1 MTIQPLTWMSLASRG
16 RTMVA
21 LGAAGAGLMYCYY
34 RLVHVRRKGLRGTS
48 AKGHRRQS
56 SEGLIAT
63 TVSGMAVATARFAHR
78 ALLHK
83 RTRKMT
89 YSNPVT
95 DDEAVSERIVIA
107 MVGLPARGKSFIS
120 KAILRYLIFLGVACK
135 LFNAGNKRRDKG
147 KAGADA
153 SFFDPNNKSAQE
165 QKEQMAMETLTDML
179 NWLSA
184 QRGLACGLFD
194 ATNTTVARRRAVIE
208 RCAKATPAVTLIFLE
223 SECNDESILR
233 ANYELKLTNDDYKKA
248 TTDAE
253 RQAAR
258 DDFMGR
264 VHAYEKVYEPISDAE
279 ADAIDATPELPPLR
293 YMKIVDAG
301 KKVVVSRCDGDS
313 FVCRWVVQLMHSIH
327 LSPRRVHIVLCG
339 QSCNDA
345 EQIRG
350 GDSRL
355 SEAGLTFGKAAVETL
370 MSRLD
375 TTREPPVVMT
385 GTLLRYGQM
394 AEILREAIVRA
405 FDLTGSSSD
414 LIAHQS
420 PPPSPPPGSRS
431 ASPPPSPPPASS
443 PRTRAP
449 PWRTDPA
456 SAESPA
462 ADSAG
467 LPQAETERRTF
478 FGAARQLSFER
489 KTEKKKR
496 EEAEKK
502 KAMPARVRRTVTFG
516 PGPLGMVFDHVVGHA
531 TILKVSP
538 GSQAEHQ
545 GVVVG
550 SKVVSVAGESME
562 GVPRP
567 AVMARIKEE
576 MQRAAEKPMVLELEL
591 PSVEEAARTAAV
603 VAEAEAEA
611 AAKAAARTAAVVAVA
626 EAEAAAKAV
635 KAEEEAR
642 IAAEKAAEE
651 KAAAAKA
658 AAEKAAAEKE
668 AAEKKVAAEKAAA
681 EKEAAEKAA
690 AEKAA
695 AEKVENRS
703 SLFGGRVAAIASP
716 FESTKQEPVET
727 AAPAEALAAMTR
739 LRLTVTFGPGPLG
752 MAFGQVD
759 GYVTIFNV
767 SSGSQAEHQ
776 GVVVGSKV
784 VSVAG
789 EPMEGVSRP
798 AVMARIKE
806 EMQRAAE
813 KPMVLELELPSV
825 EEAARTAAVVAEAEA
840 AKKAAEEKAAEE
852 KAAEEKAAAAKAAAE
867 KAAVDKEAAEKA
879 AEEKAAAKQAP
890 ETTAVEKVEKAAAEK
905 VEKRSSLFGGLVA
918 VIASPFESKKE
929 VPVEAA
935 APAEAPAALTSNYAS
950 PTKSPTSPDSPTS
963 KYASPTSPDS
973 SARRTVTFGPGR
985 LGLTF
990 GEVDGC
996 VTIHKVAPGS
1006 PGEVQGVIVGSK
1018 VVSVAGKPTE
1028 GVPHAE
1034 VVARIKEEM
1043 QRTAE
1048 KPMVLELES
1057 EAYAETATATE
1068 EVNSIAPA
1076 TAEQAAMPADADLLA
1091 SMVQGQERDDD
1102 ADLAAA
1108 VRAAAN
1114 HVAAFKTEKRVSL
1127 FGGLTAAANAAATA
1141 IAAPFESKKD
1151 AAPAPSP
1158 APATAPAGPSAE
1170 KLAEAP
1176 AELFANLDDLEEK
1189 AAKEKA
1195 AKEKAA
1201 KEKAAAE
1208 KEAAEK
1214 EAAEKAAA
1222 EKAAA
1227 EKVENRSSLFG
1238 GRVAA
1243 IASPFESTKQE
1254 PVETAAPAEALAAMT
1269 RLRLTVT
1276 FGPGPLGMAFGQVDG
1291 YVTIFNVSSGSQAEH
1306 QGVVVGSKVV
1316 SVAGEPMEGVSRP
1329 AVMARIKEEMQ
1340 RAAEKPMVLELE
1352 LPSVE
1357 EAARTAAVVAEAE
1370 AVKKTAEENAA
1381 ASTASSIPSRS
1392 SLRSRA
1398 RNLPVHESRN
1408 LNELCFG
1415 SLEGLQG
1422 GRLRDFFPEEYEL
1435 READR
1440 LNYRY
1445 PGVGGQSYYD
1455 LIVQIRAVLLTIE
1468 ASRRDAVVVCDL
1480 AVARVLLGYFQGHP
1494 IAGIPDLDV
1503 PPGVVELSRTH
1514 AGFSRTDFPVH
1525 VGLASMLA
1533 NLR

>member
-1 MTIQPLTWMSLASRG
+1 
-16 RTMVA
+16 MVA

-34 RLVHVRRKGLRGTS
+34 CLVHARRKGLRGII

-78 ALLHK
+78 ALLHH

-165 QKEQMAMETLTDML
+165 QKEQMAMETLMDL
-179 NWLSA
+179 LDWLSA

-264 VHAYEKVYEPISDAE
+264 VRAYEKVYEPISDAE

-301 KKVVVSRCDGDS
+301 KKVVVSQCDGDS
-313 FVCRWVVQLMHSIH
+313 FVCRWVVQLMHSVH

-350 GDSRL
+350 GDSML

-394 AEILREAIVRA
+394 TELLREAIVRA

-414 LIAHQS
+414 LTAHQS
-420 PPPSPPPGSRS
+420 PPPSPPSGSRS
-431 ASPPPSPPPASS
+431 ASPPPSPPPASP

-456 SAESPA
+456 SVESPA

-467 LPQAETERRTF
+467 IPKAETERRTF

-550 SKVVSVAGESME
+550 SKVVSVAGEPME
-562 GVPRP
+562 GVSRT

-611 AAKAAARTAAVVAVA
+611 AAKAAARTAAVVSVA
-626 EAEAAAKAV
+626 EAEAAAKAA

-642 IAAEKAAEE
+642 IATEKAAEE

-658 AAEKAAAEKE
+658 ASEKEAAEKE

-695 AEKVENRS
+695 AEKAAERRS
-703 SLFGGRVAAIASP
+703 SFFGGLVAAIASP

-727 AAPAEALAAMTR
+727 AAPAEAPAEMTR
-739 LRLTVTFGPGPLG
+739 LRRTATFGPGPLG

-759 GYVTIFNV
+759 GYVTILNV
-767 SSGSQAEHQ
+767 SPGSQAEHQ

-789 EPMEGVSRP
+789 EPMEGVSRT

-825 EEAARTAAVVAEAEA
+825 EEAARAAAVVAEA
-840 AKKAAEEKAAEE
+840 
-852 KAAEEKAAAAKAAAE
+852 
-867 KAAVDKEAAEKA
+867 EAAEKA
-879 AEEKAAAKQAP
+879 AEEKAAA
-890 ETTAVEKVEKAAAEK
+890 
-905 VEKRSSLFGGLVA
+905 
-918 VIASPFESKKE
+918 
-929 VPVEAA
+929 
-935 APAEAPAALTSNYAS
+935 
-950 PTKSPTSPDSPTS
+950 
-963 KYASPTSPDS
+963 
-973 SARRTVTFGPGR
+973 
-985 LGLTF
+985 
-990 GEVDGC
+990 
-996 VTIHKVAPGS
+996 
-1006 PGEVQGVIVGSK
+1006 
-1018 VVSVAGKPTE
+1018 
-1028 GVPHAE
+1028 
-1034 VVARIKEEM
+1034 
-1043 QRTAE
+1043 
-1048 KPMVLELES
+1048 
-1057 EAYAETATATE
+1057 
-1068 EVNSIAPA
+1068 
-1076 TAEQAAMPADADLLA
+1076 
-1091 SMVQGQERDDD
+1091 
-1102 ADLAAA
+1102 
-1108 VRAAAN
+1108 
-1114 HVAAFKTEKRVSL
+1114 
-1127 FGGLTAAANAAATA
+1127 
-1141 IAAPFESKKD
+1141 
-1151 AAPAPSP
+1151 SP
-1158 APATAPAGPSAE
+1158 A
-1170 KLAEAP
+1170 
-1176 AELFANLDDLEEK
+1176 
-1189 AAKEKA
+1189 
-1195 AKEKAA
+1195 
-1201 KEKAAAE
+1201 
-1208 KEAAEK
+1208 
-1214 EAAEKAAA
+1214 
-1222 EKAAA
+1222 
-1227 EKVENRSSLFG
+1227 SS
-1238 GRVAA
+1238 
-1243 IASPFESTKQE
+1243 
-1254 PVETAAPAEALAAMT
+1254 M
-1269 RLRLTVT
+1269 
-1276 FGPGPLGMAFGQVDG
+1276 
-1291 YVTIFNVSSGSQAEH
+1291 
-1306 QGVVVGSKVV
+1306 
-1316 SVAGEPMEGVSRP
+1316 
-1329 AVMARIKEEMQ
+1329 
-1340 RAAEKPMVLELE
+1340 
-1352 LPSVE
+1352 
-1357 EAARTAAVVAEAE
+1357 
-1370 AVKKTAEENAA
+1370 
-1381 ASTASSIPSRS
+1381 PSRS
-1392 SLRSRA
+1392 SLRSRE

-1494 IAGIPDLDV
+1494 IARIPDLDV

>member
-1 MTIQPLTWMSLASRG
+1 
-16 RTMVA
+16 MVA

-179 NWLSA
+179 DWLSA

-538 GSQAEHQ
+538 GSQAEQQ

-562 GVPRP
+562 GVP
-567 AVMARIKEE
+567 
-576 MQRAAEKPMVLELEL
+576 
-591 PSVEEAARTAAV
+591 
-603 VAEAEAEA
+603 
-611 AAKAAARTAAVVAVA
+611 
-626 EAEAAAKAV
+626 
-635 KAEEEAR
+635 
-642 IAAEKAAEE
+642 
-651 KAAAAKA
+651 
-658 AAEKAAAEKE
+658 
-668 AAEKKVAAEKAAA
+668 
-681 EKEAAEKAA
+681 
-690 AEKAA
+690 
-695 AEKVENRS
+695 
-703 SLFGGRVAAIASP
+703 
-716 FESTKQEPVET
+716 
-727 AAPAEALAAMTR
+727 
-739 LRLTVTFGPGPLG
+739 
-752 MAFGQVD
+752 
-759 GYVTIFNV
+759 
-767 SSGSQAEHQ
+767 
-776 GVVVGSKV
+776 
-784 VSVAG
+784 
-789 EPMEGVSRP
+789 
-798 AVMARIKE
+798 
-806 EMQRAAE
+806 
-813 KPMVLELELPSV
+813 
-825 EEAARTAAVVAEAEA
+825 
-840 AKKAAEEKAAEE
+840 
-852 KAAEEKAAAAKAAAE
+852 
-867 KAAVDKEAAEKA
+867 
-879 AEEKAAAKQAP
+879 
-890 ETTAVEKVEKAAAEK
+890 
-905 VEKRSSLFGGLVA
+905 
-918 VIASPFESKKE
+918 
-929 VPVEAA
+929 
-935 APAEAPAALTSNYAS
+935 
-950 PTKSPTSPDSPTS
+950 
-963 KYASPTSPDS
+963 
-973 SARRTVTFGPGR
+973 
-985 LGLTF
+985 
-990 GEVDGC
+990 
-996 VTIHKVAPGS
+996 
-1006 PGEVQGVIVGSK
+1006 
-1018 VVSVAGKPTE
+1018 
-1028 GVPHAE
+1028 
-1034 VVARIKEEM
+1034 
-1043 QRTAE
+1043 
-1048 KPMVLELES
+1048 
-1057 EAYAETATATE
+1057 
-1068 EVNSIAPA
+1068 
-1076 TAEQAAMPADADLLA
+1076 
-1091 SMVQGQERDDD
+1091 
-1102 ADLAAA
+1102 
-1108 VRAAAN
+1108 
-1114 HVAAFKTEKRVSL
+1114 
-1127 FGGLTAAANAAATA
+1127 
-1141 IAAPFESKKD
+1141 
-1151 AAPAPSP
+1151 
-1158 APATAPAGPSAE
+1158 
-1170 KLAEAP
+1170 
-1176 AELFANLDDLEEK
+1176 
-1189 AAKEKA
+1189 
-1195 AKEKAA
+1195 
-1201 KEKAAAE
+1201 
-1208 KEAAEK
+1208 
-1214 EAAEKAAA
+1214 
-1222 EKAAA
+1222 
-1227 EKVENRSSLFG
+1227 
-1238 GRVAA
+1238 
-1243 IASPFESTKQE
+1243 
-1254 PVETAAPAEALAAMT
+1254 
-1269 RLRLTVT
+1269 
-1276 FGPGPLGMAFGQVDG
+1276 
-1291 YVTIFNVSSGSQAEH
+1291 
-1306 QGVVVGSKVV
+1306 
-1316 SVAGEPMEGVSRP
+1316 RP

>member
-1 MTIQPLTWMSLASRG
+1 
-16 RTMVA
+16 
-21 LGAAGAGLMYCYY
+21 
-34 RLVHVRRKGLRGTS
+34 
-48 AKGHRRQS
+48 
-56 SEGLIAT
+56 
-63 TVSGMAVATARFAHR
+63 
-78 ALLHK
+78 
-83 RTRKMT
+83 
-89 YSNPVT
+89 
-95 DDEAVSERIVIA
+95 
-107 MVGLPARGKSFIS
+107 
-120 KAILRYLIFLGVACK
+120 
-135 LFNAGNKRRDKG
+135 
-147 KAGADA
+147 
-153 SFFDPNNKSAQE
+153 
-165 QKEQMAMETLTDML
+165 
-179 NWLSA
+179 
-184 QRGLACGLFD
+184 
-194 ATNTTVARRRAVIE
+194 
-208 RCAKATPAVTLIFLE
+208 
-223 SECNDESILR
+223 
-233 ANYELKLTNDDYKKA
+233 
-248 TTDAE
+248 
-253 RQAAR
+253 
-258 DDFMGR
+258 
-264 VHAYEKVYEPISDAE
+264 
-279 ADAIDATPELPPLR
+279 
-293 YMKIVDAG
+293 
-301 KKVVVSRCDGDS
+301 
-313 FVCRWVVQLMHSIH
+313 
-327 LSPRRVHIVLCG
+327 
-339 QSCNDA
+339 
-345 EQIRG
+345 
-350 GDSRL
+350 
-355 SEAGLTFGKAAVETL
+355 
-370 MSRLD
+370 
-375 TTREPPVVMT
+375 
-385 GTLLRYGQM
+385 
-394 AEILREAIVRA
+394 
-405 FDLTGSSSD
+405 
-414 LIAHQS
+414 
-420 PPPSPPPGSRS
+420 
-431 ASPPPSPPPASS
+431 
-443 PRTRAP
+443 
-449 PWRTDPA
+449 
-456 SAESPA
+456 
-462 ADSAG
+462 
-467 LPQAETERRTF
+467 
-478 FGAARQLSFER
+478 
-489 KTEKKKR
+489 
-496 EEAEKK
+496 
-502 KAMPARVRRTVTFG
+502 
-516 PGPLGMVFDHVVGHA
+516 
-531 TILKVSP
+531 
-538 GSQAEHQ
+538 
-545 GVVVG
+545 
-550 SKVVSVAGESME
+550 
-562 GVPRP
+562 
-567 AVMARIKEE
+567 
-576 MQRAAEKPMVLELEL
+576 
-591 PSVEEAARTAAV
+591 
-603 VAEAEAEA
+603 
-611 AAKAAARTAAVVAVA
+611 
-626 EAEAAAKAV
+626 
-635 KAEEEAR
+635 
-642 IAAEKAAEE
+642 
-651 KAAAAKA
+651 
-658 AAEKAAAEKE
+658 
-668 AAEKKVAAEKAAA
+668 
-681 EKEAAEKAA
+681 
-690 AEKAA
+690 
-695 AEKVENRS
+695 
-703 SLFGGRVAAIASP
+703 
-716 FESTKQEPVET
+716 
-727 AAPAEALAAMTR
+727 
-739 LRLTVTFGPGPLG
+739 
-752 MAFGQVD
+752 
-759 GYVTIFNV
+759 
-767 SSGSQAEHQ
+767 
-776 GVVVGSKV
+776 
-784 VSVAG
+784 
-789 EPMEGVSRP
+789 MEGVSRP

-840 AKKAAEEKAAEE
+840 VKKAAEKAAEE
-852 KAAEEKAAAAKAAAE
+852 KAATEKAAAE

-879 AEEKAAAKQAP
+879 AEEEAAAKQAP
-890 ETTAVEKVEKAAAEK
+890 EKTAVEKVEKAAAEK

-973 SARRTVTFGPGR
+973 SSRRTVTFGPGR

-1006 PGEVQGVIVGSK
+1006 PGEVQGIIVGSK

-1114 HVAAFKTEKRVSL
+1114 HVAALKTEKRVSL

-1141 IAAPFESKKD
+1141 ITAPFESKKD

-1176 AELFANLDDLEEK
+1176 AEPFANLDDLEEK

-1214 EAAEKAAA
+1214 AAA

-1238 GRVAA
+1238 GLVAA

-1254 PVETAAPAEALAAMT
+1254 AVETAAPAEAPAAMT

-1276 FGPGPLGMAFGQVDG
+1276 FGPGPLGMTFGQVDG
-1291 YVTIFNVSSGSQAEH
+1291 YVTILNVSPGSQAEH
-1306 QGVVVGSKVV
+1306 QGVVVGSRVV

>member
-1 MTIQPLTWMSLASRG
+1 
-16 RTMVA
+16 
-21 LGAAGAGLMYCYY
+21 
-34 RLVHVRRKGLRGTS
+34 
-48 AKGHRRQS
+48 
-56 SEGLIAT
+56 
-63 TVSGMAVATARFAHR
+63 
-78 ALLHK
+78 
-83 RTRKMT
+83 MT

-394 AEILREAIVRA
+394 AEILREAI
-405 FDLTGSSSD
+405 
-414 LIAHQS
+414 
-420 PPPSPPPGSRS
+420 
-431 ASPPPSPPPASS
+431 
-443 PRTRAP
+443 
-449 PWRTDPA
+449 
-456 SAESPA
+456 
-462 ADSAG
+462 
-467 LPQAETERRTF
+467 
-478 FGAARQLSFER
+478 LSFER

-531 TILKVSP
+531 TILKV
-538 GSQAEHQ
+538 
-545 GVVVG
+545 
-550 SKVVSVAGESME
+550 
-562 GVPRP
+562 
-567 AVMARIKEE
+567 
-576 MQRAAEKPMVLELEL
+576 
-591 PSVEEAARTAAV
+591 
-603 VAEAEAEA
+603 
-611 AAKAAARTAAVVAVA
+611 
-626 EAEAAAKAV
+626 
-635 KAEEEAR
+635 
-642 IAAEKAAEE
+642 
-651 KAAAAKA
+651 
-658 AAEKAAAEKE
+658 
-668 AAEKKVAAEKAAA
+668 
-681 EKEAAEKAA
+681 
-690 AEKAA
+690 
-695 AEKVENRS
+695 
-703 SLFGGRVAAIASP
+703 
-716 FESTKQEPVET
+716 
-727 AAPAEALAAMTR
+727 
-739 LRLTVTFGPGPLG
+739 
-752 MAFGQVD
+752 D

-767 SSGSQAEHQ
+767 S
-776 GVVVGSKV
+776 
-784 VSVAG
+784 
-789 EPMEGVSRP
+789 P
-798 AVMARIKE
+798 
-806 EMQRAAE
+806 
-813 KPMVLELELPSV
+813 
-825 EEAARTAAVVAEAEA
+825 
-840 AKKAAEEKAAEE
+840 
-852 KAAEEKAAAAKAAAE
+852 
-867 KAAVDKEAAEKA
+867 
-879 AEEKAAAKQAP
+879 
-890 ETTAVEKVEKAAAEK
+890 
-905 VEKRSSLFGGLVA
+905 
-918 VIASPFESKKE
+918 
-929 VPVEAA
+929 
-935 APAEAPAALTSNYAS
+935 
-950 PTKSPTSPDSPTS
+950 
-963 KYASPTSPDS
+963 
-973 SARRTVTFGPGR
+973 
-985 LGLTF
+985 
-990 GEVDGC
+990 
-996 VTIHKVAPGS
+996 
-1006 PGEVQGVIVGSK
+1006 
-1018 VVSVAGKPTE
+1018 
-1028 GVPHAE
+1028 
-1034 VVARIKEEM
+1034 
-1043 QRTAE
+1043 
-1048 KPMVLELES
+1048 
-1057 EAYAETATATE
+1057 
-1068 EVNSIAPA
+1068 
-1076 TAEQAAMPADADLLA
+1076 
-1091 SMVQGQERDDD
+1091 
-1102 ADLAAA
+1102 
-1108 VRAAAN
+1108 
-1114 HVAAFKTEKRVSL
+1114 
-1127 FGGLTAAANAAATA
+1127 
-1141 IAAPFESKKD
+1141 
-1151 AAPAPSP
+1151 
-1158 APATAPAGPSAE
+1158 
-1170 KLAEAP
+1170 
-1176 AELFANLDDLEEK
+1176 
-1189 AAKEKA
+1189 
-1195 AKEKAA
+1195 
-1201 KEKAAAE
+1201 
-1208 KEAAEK
+1208 
-1214 EAAEKAAA
+1214 
-1222 EKAAA
+1222 
-1227 EKVENRSSLFG
+1227 
-1238 GRVAA
+1238 
-1243 IASPFESTKQE
+1243 
-1254 PVETAAPAEALAAMT
+1254 
-1269 RLRLTVT
+1269 
-1276 FGPGPLGMAFGQVDG
+1276 
-1291 YVTIFNVSSGSQAEH
+1291 GSQAEH